1 MACEAGASRPSV
13 LRGRGLKVSVTAL
26 RRAWRRVPA
35 PLRVLVRLT
44 VLLLAVSLVTFA
56 LVSASPIDPVQ
67 ANVGQTAYLTMS
79 PERRAA
85 LAERWGAGEGVLERW
100 AAWLVDALHG
110 DLGYSLRFNAP
121 VVDVVAERLA
131 GSALLLAT
139 AWLLSGALGLALG
152 VLAGARRGSRL
163 DRIVCGWCYLLS
175 ATPTFWLAMLSLMV
189 FSVWLGWFPVG
200 FASAIGGTG
209 AVSFAERLHHAAL
222 PALVLSLTGVANVA
236 LHTREKTLE
245 VMEADY
251 VRFARSRGESERSI
265 VVRHGLRNLVLP
277 ALTLQCAQVS
287 EIIGGSVLVE
297 QVFSYPGLGQAAVT
311 AGLGGDAPLLVGIAL
326 ATALLVFAGNLAA
339 NLLYGVVDPRLRAGE
354 VHHG

>member
-13 LRGRGLKVSVTAL
+13 LRGRGLKVSVTAV

-35 PLRVLVRLT
+35 PLRALVRLT

-152 VLAGARRGSRL
+152 VLAGARRDSRL

-175 ATPTFWLAMLSLMV
+175 ATPTFWLAMLALMV

-209 AVSFAERLHHAAL
+209 AVSLAERLHHAAL